1 LCRPPRANFQAKP
14 EKLFLLF
21 CVLSVDLLAIFWF
34 NLLKMNDTKSTS
46 KELNESFDN
55 FHKKAAE
62 AIAACEAFIA
72 MDINE
77 PRVVKDK
84 PVEAIFVKF
93 VDGKK
98 S

>member
-1 LCRPPRANFQAKP
+1 MAF
-14 EKLFLLF
+14 
-21 CVLSVDLLAIFWF
+21 FWF
-34 NLLKMNDTKSTS
+34 NVPKMNDTKSIN

-55 FHKKAAE
+55 FHKRSAE

-84 PVEAIFVKF
+84 PVNAIFVKF
-93 VDGKK
+93 VNEKK
-98 S
+98 N